1 MDVLTALAILAA
13 GLGGGVVVTAIGAG
27 SLVTFPVLL
36 AVGLPP
42 VVANVSNTIGLVP
55 GNITGTWGYRHEL
68 VGRRGLVIGVAATT
82 AVGAV
87 AGAVLLLSLP
97 SEAFSRLAPWLI
109 LLAATLVGTQPF
121 ISGALRRRAR
131 RRGDTPRGI
140 STHLPAPL
148 VWASATIGVYGGYF
162 GAGQGVMLVA
172 CLALG
177 LEERL
182 QTVNALKNVAVLT
195 ANVVAALIFVWIA
208 PVDWAAVGLLA
219 IGSVVGGWLGAL
231 IGRRLPGPVF
241 RVLVVLFGYVVAL
254 RLLWDAD

>member
-1 MDVLTALAILAA
+1 MEVLTALAILAA
-13 GLGGGVVVTAIGAG
+13 GLGGGLVVTAIGAG

-68 VGRRGLVIGVAATT
+68 AGRRGLVLGVAATT

-87 AGAVLLLSLP
+87 AGALLLLSLP
-97 SEAFSRLAPWLI
+97 PEAFSRLAPWLI
-109 LLAATLVGTQPF
+109 LLAATLVGVQPVV
-121 ISGALRRRAR
+121 SGSLRRRAL
-131 RRGDTPRGI
+131 RRGDTPRGPR
-140 STHLPAPL
+140 SRLPAPL
-148 VWASATIGVYGGYF
+148 AWVSAAIGVYGGYF

-177 LEERL
+177 LRERL
-182 QTVNALKNVAVLT
+182 QTVNALKNVAVLA

-254 RLLWDAD
+254 RILLDAG